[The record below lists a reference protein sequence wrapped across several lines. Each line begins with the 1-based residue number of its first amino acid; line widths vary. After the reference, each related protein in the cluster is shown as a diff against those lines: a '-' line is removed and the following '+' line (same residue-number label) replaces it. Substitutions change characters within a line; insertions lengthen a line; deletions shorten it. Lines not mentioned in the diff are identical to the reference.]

1 MVRKFWSPAFRNT
14 FVTFFSYYKWLRA
27 AIIALDSMN
36 LVHHFLVI
44 VLLLIIPWA
53 APLSFNFPTFQ
64 QSDLTNGTGLL
75 ITEGDAVIAYQSI
88 HPTKD
93 NVGGET
99 THGSV
104 GRATYSEPFLL
115 RDNATRKLQH
125 KFHN

>member
-1 MVRKFWSPAFRNT
+1 
-14 FVTFFSYYKWLRA
+14 
-27 AIIALDSMN
+27 MN